1 MQLDFSSDQDQLRDS
16 VRSVLL
22 NECPTSYVRAYVDRV
37 VRGEPSDAGV
47 ELFATLA
54 ALDWPALT
62 VPESAGGVGLG
73 MAELAILAEELG
85 RVVAPGPMLA
95 TVAGYVPLLR
105 AAGADAEPFLS
116 AVAHGEVRASFAA
129 SDDGGAW
136 SADAVATT
144 ALVDGDE
151 VALSGTKRY
160 VIGAGEIDALAA
172 IVRVG
177 DDLAVAVV
185 PVDDAKTMPVR
196 SSDPSRAVGH
206 VVLDSVRIERRRLL
220 PVTADAVSRA
230 IDETIVAF
238 ALELVGTCQSIFD
251 TNLQYAKE
259 RQQFGVP
266 IGSFQA
272 VKHKLANMFVA
283 IERARAVAFYAVA
296 TIEDDDPRRALA
308 AAMAKAAAGE
318 CQRLVAADGI
328 QLLGG
333 IGMTWEHDQHFFV
346 KRAKASDALLGNSA
360 AHRSRVATLLG
371 I

>member
-1 MQLDFSSDQDQLRDS
+1 MQLDFTRDQDALRDS
-16 VRSVLL
+16 VRSVLA
-22 NECPTSYVRAYVDRV
+22 NECPTAYVRGYVDHV

-47 ELFATLA
+47 RLYDTLA

-62 VPESAGGVGLG
+62 IPEAAGGVGLG

-85 RVVAPGPMLA
+85 RVVAPGPMLP

-105 AAGADAEPFLS
+105 AAGSAADDLLG
-116 AVAHGEVRASFAA
+116 AVAHGAVRGSFAA
-129 SDDGGAW
+129 SDDGGVW
-136 SADAVATT
+136 SPAAVHVTAT
-144 ALVDGDE
+144 AKGDDVE
-151 VALSGTKRY
+151 LSGTKRY
-160 VIGAGEIDALAA
+160 VIGAGEIDRLAA

-177 DDLAVAVV
+177 DELAVAVGDV
-185 PVDDAKTMPVR
+185 VDAQTMPVR
-196 SSDPSRAVGH
+196 SSDPTRAVGH
-206 VVLDSVRIERRRLL
+206 VVLDGVTIPRAQLL
-220 PVTADAVSRA
+220 PVSADAITRA
-230 IDETIVAF
+230 FDETIVAF

-259 RQQFGVP
+259 RHQFGVP

-283 IERARAVAFYAVA
+283 IERARAVAIYAVA
-296 TIEDDDPRRALA
+296 TIEDDHRRRSLA

-346 KRAKASDALLGNSA
+346 KRAKASDALLGTAA
-360 AHRSRVATLLG
+360 AHRARVAELLG
-371 I
+371 V

>member
-1 MQLDFSSDQDQLRDS
+1 MQLDFNRDQDELRDS
-16 VRSVLL
+16 VRTVLA
-22 NECPTSYVRAYVDRV
+22 NECPTAYVREYVDHV
-37 VRGEPSDAGV
+37 VRGEPTDAGV
-47 ELFATLA
+47 RLYNTLA

-85 RVVAPGPMLA
+85 RVAAPGPTLA

-105 AAGADAEPFLS
+105 AAGSAADDLLG
-116 AVAHGEVRASFAA
+116 AVAHGEVRGSFGVG
-129 SDDGGAW
+129 DDGGVW
-136 SADAVATT
+136 SADGVRVTAT
-144 ALVDGDE
+144 LQGDE
-151 VALSGTKRY
+151 VELSGTKRY
-160 VIGAGEIDALAA
+160 VIGAGEIDRLAA
-172 IVRVG
+172 VVRFG

-185 PVDDAKTMPVR
+185 DVDDAKTMPVR

-206 VVLDSVRIERRRLL
+206 VVLDGVKVPRARVL
-220 PVTADAVSRA
+220 PVTAAAVSRA
-230 IDETIVAF
+230 FDETIVAF
-238 ALELVGTCQSIFD
+238 ALELVGACQSIFD

-283 IERARAVAFYAVA
+283 IERARAVAIYAVA
-296 TIEDDDPRRALA
+296 TVEDDHPRRSIA

-318 CQRLVAADGI
+318 CQRLVASDGI

-333 IGMTWEHDQHFFV
+333 IGMTWEHDQHFFI
-346 KRAKASDALLGNSA
+346 KRAKATDALLGTAA
-360 AHRSRVATLLG
+360 AHRARVAELLG
-371 I
+371 V